1 MNQRRESTDYVSR
14 KSRVGVPKDQRT
26 LNSRRTLLLLFVLMS
41 VGGTLAYSGSSALL
55 VIYRLIVDG
64 VWLLLWLAAAGSLGF
79 ACLRWVFVPCDQS
92 GVETP
97 GKTGMALLIAVTSIA
112 LGLGMISLIVLGLG
126 LLGWLNRTSGIVLL
140 VAALFLGAI
149 RWGKSAN
156 SIMVGISDGLK
167 IEPGVEWLW
176 LFAAPFLSIALIGVM
191 LPPGILWT
199 HFRDGEPHGY
209 DVVEYHLQVPREWF
223 EAGRIM
229 PLHHNVFSFFPF
241 NVEMHYLLAMH
252 LQGGPWAGM
261 YLAQL
266 MHLTLMVLC
275 VLAVYAIA
283 ARVGSRTSAIMA
295 ALAAATVPW
304 MTQLGAIA
312 YDEGGFLLFGT
323 LAMGWALLAI
333 VESKAVSRRF
343 ALAGAMAGLA
353 CGVKLTAVPEVLIA
367 VALAAGI
374 VKYFCL
380 RDAGDEVKPRR
391 FAGIGLF
398 LLIGIVFFGPWL
410 ARNTAWAGN
419 PVFPEATRLLGR
431 GHFSPVQQ
439 ERWERAHAPRDDQ
452 RNFRVRF
459 GELRRQVLSS
469 WQYGYLIFPLSLV
482 GIVWG
487 YRSPVTW
494 FLSLMLIFLL
504 IFWIGFT
511 HLEGRFF
518 ILAVPICALLV
529 ARIDWR
535 PAVLPGIGLVLVGAG
550 IGWTTL
556 HRGILAY
563 LNGGPGTPMQIGMN
577 PFLGVETF
585 WPMQD
590 LNEKIPADATV
601 VLVGDARAFWYPFPM
616 TRLRYRTVFDVDVRN
631 GQDLV
636 RAWDGTKPLSG
647 DTWLQV
653 DSAELRRFHK
663 TYWGIP
669 APPDWIDGQGKA
681 GATPAPFLIRENE
694 LPQ

>member
-1 MNQRRESTDYVSR
+1 MKQGRHPIEYASR
-14 KSRVGVPKDQRT
+14 PPNPDVGKKRSAW
-26 LNSRRTLLLLFVLMS
+26 NSRGALILLFAVLS
-41 VGGTLAYSGSSALL
+41 IGGALVYAGSSALL
-55 VIYRLIVDG
+55 VVYRFISDG
-64 VWLLLWLAAAGSLGF
+64 VWLILWLSAAFALGN
-79 ACLRWVFVPCDQS
+79 AAVRWGFLPKDES
-92 GVETP
+92 ETETAENP
-97 GKTGMALLIAVTSIA
+97 GMPLLIGVTSIA
-112 LGLGMISLIVLGLG
+112 LGLGLLGLVVLGLG
-126 LLGWLNRTSGIVLL
+126 LAGWLNRFTAICILLAAVSLGI
-140 VAALFLGAI
+140 F
-149 RWGKSAN
+149 RWRSSAN
-156 SIMVGISDGLK
+156 WIYREFRAGLRMAPE
-167 IEPGVEWLW
+167 IEWLW
-176 LFAAPFLSIALIGVM
+176 LFVAPFLSIALIGAM

-209 DVVEYHLQVPREWF
+209 DVVEYHLQVPREWY
-223 EAGRIM
+223 EAARIM

-266 MHLTLMVLC
+266 MHLAFVAQS

-283 ARVGSRTSAIMA
+283 ARVAGKTSAIIA

-304 MTQLGAIA
+304 VTQLGAIA

-323 LAMGWALLAI
+323 LAVGWALLAV
-333 VESKAVSRRF
+333 VESHAVKRRF

-353 CGVKLTAVPEVLIA
+353 CGVKLTAVPEVLIS

-374 VKYFCL
+374 FICFRSPGE
-380 RDAGDEVKPRR
+380 RDEIRPNR
-391 FAGIGLF
+391 FGSIGLF
-398 LLIGIVFFGPWL
+398 LLLGVIFFGPWL
-410 ARNTAWAGN
+410 ARNMAWAGN
-419 PVFPEATRLLGR
+419 PVFPEATHLLGR

-439 ERWERAHAPRDDQ
+439 ERWERAHAPRADQ
-452 RNFRVRF
+452 RNLWARF
-459 GELRRQVLSS
+459 DELWRQVLCS

-482 GIVWG
+482 GIVSG

-504 IFWIGFT
+504 VFWIGFT

-535 PAVLPGIGLVLVGAG
+535 PAVPVGIGLVLLAAV

-563 LNGGPGTPMQIGMN
+563 LDGGPGAPMQMGMN
-577 PFLGVETF
+577 SFLGVETF
-585 WPMQD
+585 WPMQE

-601 VLVGDARAFWYPFPM
+601 VLVGDARSFWYPFPM
-616 TRLRYRTVFDVDVRN
+616 TQLRYRTVFDLDVRD
-631 GQDLV
+631 GSDPV
-636 RAWDGTKPLSG
+636 RAWEGTKPLPG
-647 DTWLQV
+647 NTWLEV
-653 DSAELRRFHK
+653 DSAELRRFHN
-663 TYWGIP
+663 TYWGVP
-669 APPDWIDGQGKA
+669 APPDWLDNR
-681 GATPAPFLIRENE
+681 APFVVRENE
-694 LPQ
+694 LPR